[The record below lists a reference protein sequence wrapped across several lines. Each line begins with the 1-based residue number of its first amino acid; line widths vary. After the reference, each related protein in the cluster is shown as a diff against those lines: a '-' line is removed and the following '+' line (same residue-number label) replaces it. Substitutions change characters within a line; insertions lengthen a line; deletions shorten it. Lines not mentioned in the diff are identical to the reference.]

1 MKDKGFHSFLSRWG
15 LFFVPLFLL
24 LTLNILWA
32 DSNADELIDYSQVKK
47 LKWVGP
53 GKPGTYSEYIA
64 IHPLVPIEIKS
75 VDLPRLFF
83 VPEPDAPRVLVFVNA
98 TLYPN
103 IQVKLERYVAD
114 MEVQGYAV
122 DLYTCNYGT
131 AEQLKQFITE
141 HSTGLAGCVLIGDIP
156 CAWYEVEND
165 YDEYGYAE
173 FPCDLFLMDLDGE
186 WRDDRS
192 DGPMQEGVYDG
203 HLSGSG
209 DEGPEIFV
217 GRIDAS
223 RISGDTEAN
232 LTNNYLDKLHQFY
245 MGGISQT
252 DYALTYTEDDWSEY
266 PEFWEDIS
274 YAYPENGAI
283 KAPATNRDDY
293 RNNRLASATYEFI
306 QLACH
311 SNSGGHKFE
320 RGGWLSSNAVK
331 SVPPQALFY
340 NLFCCS
346 ALRFTDD
353 NCLGGAYLFNQ
364 SNTSLATIGSTKTGS
379 MLVFHKFY
387 SVLGEE
393 KFFGEAFKEWF
404 DYLAPYSQNEI
415 YWHYGMTIIG
425 DPLVE
430 PCAPPL
436 SLQPDNLISLS
447 PASGYIG
454 DNIYNLTGFGQTKIV
469 NIDFNMTQRYYVQ
482 AQNDGN
488 VPQVIY
494 VDATGAGDPGW
505 QVRYYNQ
512 QTGQD
517 ITSII
522 TQSPGWSTGNLAPGE
537 EKLIR
542 VEVTAPDEG
551 IGEIGDAYTVVVRS
565 TSSLDNTKKDAV
577 FARTQIVGGPSEIEV
592 LEPNGGEEWL
602 IDFVMHIRWDAEA
615 SIDKVNIRLSRNG
628 GVNWELIGL
637 NVNNDGDTIWRV
649 TPPTSN
655 TCLIKVED
663 ASDPS
668 EYDISDG
675 TFKIA
680 EWGEVFPVA
689 NFMADDTSIVEGDLV
704 TFTNLSSNGP
714 FAFFEWSFG
723 TGEPDNYDTTYSL
736 EEKAYYRYNHEDGC
750 NPPCTYTVRMS
761 AFKPRPGGGYYVDD
775 TLRSDYIAVWL
786 NPPVAGRSP
795 SSFAVT
801 LVPDDTTTRTLNISN
816 SGGYS
821 LNWNLEES
829 PSVAW
834 LREDPLNGSVAVSSQ
849 QSVTL
854 TFDAGGFVDTTMTT
868 WLLIHSNDPEED
880 RNPLKVPCTLTVTPP
895 PDPPVAN
902 FSGSPRTGDPPLP
915 VNFTDQSTGLVS
927 SWSWDFGDGGTST
940 ESDPSHTY
948 QNAGSYDVSLTVT
961 GPGGSDTETKTDYIT
976 VGSPPVADFSGEP
989 TSGCAP
995 LEVDFT
1001 DESTGDPT
1009 SWLWDFG
1016 DGQTSTDQN
1025 PTHIYDN
1032 PGSYTVSLTATNSVG
1047 SDTKTKTDYITV
1059 GSEPAAAFSA
1069 DPVEGCPPLEVSFTD
1084 ESSGYPDSWQWD
1096 FGDGG
1101 SSTESDPDHTY
1112 EEPGTYTV
1120 SLSVSNACGEDTE
1133 TKQDFIT
1140 IWAPDIAVNPDHLSS
1155 ELEKGNYETTTFR
1168 ISNTGDCV
1176 LSFSIEESQ
1185 NDVAAPAISP
1195 GATTPGKSDQDSQS
1209 MLAPQGISAKGIRP
1223 SVQVQA
1229 APAGLN
1235 GEVKPQTP
1243 IEQRILFAD
1252 IDWLS
1257 VWPTQGDV
1265 DPGSYATI
1273 QVTFNAVDQDSGT
1286 YIGYLV
1292 IASNDPDEDPLA
1304 VVCSLKVN
1312 ETPGGIEEG
1321 MTSIP
1326 IEFSLDP
1333 ISPSIV
1339 SAGSMAKV
1347 SYALPKATRVTIMV
1361 YDVNGRRV
1369 KTLVDG
1375 EMPAG
1380 YHQLSWDTRDDRG
1393 MAVSSGS
1400 YFCRMQA
1407 SEFVAS
1413 KKVVITGGFSVRGDE
1428 EEDEDIV
1435 EP

>member
-1 MKDKGFHSFLSRWG
+1 MKYKGFHSFLSRWG

-83 VPEPDAPRVLVFVNA
+83 VPEPDAPRVLIFVND

-114 MEVQGYAV
+114 MEIQGYAV

-165 YDEYGYAE
+165 CDEYGYAE

-245 MGGISQT
+245 TGGISQT
-252 DYALTYTEDDWSEY
+252 DYALTYTEDDWSED

-283 KAPATNRDDY
+283 KAPAINRDDY

-393 KFFGEAFKEWF
+393 KSFGEAFKEWF
-404 DYLAPYSQNEI
+404 DYLAPYSQDEI

-447 PASGYIG
+447 PYSNYIG

-469 NIDFNMTQRYYVQ
+469 NIDFNMTQRYYVKV
-482 AQNDGN
+482 QNDGN

-494 VDATGAGDPGW
+494 VHAGGDFGGDW
-505 QVRYYNQ
+505 EAHFYNQ
-512 QTGQD
+512 QTGEE
-517 ITSII
+517 I
-522 TQSPGWSTGNLAPGE
+522 TQQIVQTPGWSTGTLAPGG

-542 VEVTAPDEG
+542 LEVTSPDK
-551 IGEIGDAYTVVVRS
+551 GEIGDWLTIGVES
-565 TSSLDNTKKDAV
+565 TSSLDNTKQDMVIAK
-577 FARTQIVGGPSEIEV
+577 TQIVGSGSPLIKV
-592 LEPNGGEEWL
+592 TQPNGGESWMANTHRRIYWEA
-602 IDFVMHIRWDAEA
+602 DATISNVKIE
-615 SIDKVNIRLSRNG
+615 LSRNSG
-628 GVNWELIGL
+628 ASWDEVITSSTP
-637 NVNNDGDTIWRV
+637 NDGEYRWLITEPSSNACRV
-649 TPPTSN
+649 
-655 TCLIKVED
+655 KV
-663 ASDPS
+663 S
-668 EYDISDG
+668 EVGNPAVFDISDNNF
-675 TFKIA
+675 TIRSDDD
-680 EWGEVFPVA
+680 FPHPD
-689 NFMADDTSIVEGDLV
+689 FEADDTLVVINEPV
-704 TFTNLSSNGP
+704 TFTNLSTNGP
-714 FAFFEWSFG
+714 FKRFEWAFG
-723 TGEPDNYDTTYSL
+723 DGTHKVTYDVNTKVTHRFDYDDDFTITL
-736 EEKAYYRYNHEDGC
+736 DAYKYI
-750 NPPCTYTVRMS
+750 
-761 AFKPRPGGGYYVDD
+761 GGPD
-775 TLRSDYIAVWL
+775 TLVATKQREDYIHVLKNA
-786 NPPVAGRSP
+786 PHITASP
-795 SSFAVT
+795 SSFHVT
-801 LVPDDTTTRTLNISN
+801 LAPDESEDHNLTIGNTGDGT
-816 SGGYS
+816 

-834 LREDPLNGSVAVSSQ
+834 LREDPVSGSVPVDGQ
-849 QSVTL
+849 QAVTL
-854 TFDAGGFVDTTMTT
+854 TFDAGGFVDTTMVT
-868 WLLIHSNDPEED
+868 WLLIHSNDPEEN
-880 RNPLKVPCTLTVTPP
+880 RNPLKVSCTLTVTPP
-895 PDPPVAN
+895 PSPPVAN

-927 SWSWDFGDGGTST
+927 SWFWDFGDDGTST
-940 ESDPSHTY
+940 LKNPSHTY
-948 QNAGSYDVSLTVT
+948 QNVGSYDVALTVT

-1025 PTHIYDN
+1025 PTHIYDD

-1059 GSEPAAAFSA
+1059 GSEPGAAFSA

-1101 SSTESDPDHTY
+1101 SSSESDPNYTY

-1120 SLSVSNACGEDTE
+1120 SLTVSNACGEDTE

-1168 ISNTGDCV
+1168 ISNTGDCI

-1185 NDVAAPAISP
+1185 SDIAAPAISP

-1209 MLAPQGISAKGIRP
+1209 MLTPQGTSAKGVSP
-1223 SVQVQA
+1223 SAQVQS

-1265 DPGSYATI
+1265 DPGSHTTI

-1286 YIGYLV
+1286 YVGYLV
-1292 IASNDPDEDPLA
+1292 ITSNDPDENPLA

-1347 SYALPKATRVTIMV
+1347 SYALPKATRVSILI

-1380 YHQLSWDTRDDRG
+1380 YYQLSWDTRDDRG

-1413 KKVVITGGFSVRGDE
+1413 KKVVITGGFSVRGNE
-1428 EEDEDIV
+1428 KEDEDIV
-1435 EP
+1435 GPKD